1 MPLSLSQQNAV
12 TQLSNNLTYQIM
24 YIPTATRAD
33 LEVAIL
39 QNNLEDTE
47 RFGGIENIMKM
58 SIEEI
63 REKLTEW
70 IFEGDETFQ
79 F

>member
-1 MPLSLSQQNAV
+1 
-12 TQLSNNLTYQIM
+12 M